1 MPPVPISR
9 PSATRTAGGRSG
21 HQRARPTAKV
31 IPAHQRRHGRVA
43 VQEEPADTGQDVELH
58 TERRQNQGYARSA
71 QERGAPGAG
80 LGTRCREAGVEGWQH
95 AEQQHEPDQREIV
108 RRQPPRRRHRS
119 ARPGQGLGWRPRI
132 EGEERSHEWE
142 CSKGETRESEGHGCP
157 SHRGLPPATSSQ
169 LRSAWSARSYE
180 GIEHPAKPT
189 AARRSWP
196 RWSSTRYSITWSART
211 RIDGGIVKPSALYSS
226 ERSPAQETKRRRE
239 KRSRGGHTWRPGAC

>member
-1 MPPVPISR
+1 MPIRR
-9 PSATRTAGGRSG
+9 PSATRTAGGEERAPEG
-21 HQRARPTAKV
+21 EADREGDPGPRRKRPAPGDRRREHDAADGQEHQAQDHDERRAAKIDRP
-31 IPAHQRRHGRVA
+31 HERRHRRVA
-43 VQEEPADTGQDVELH
+43 LQEEPADTRQDVEFH
-58 TERRQNQGYARSA
+58 AERRQNQGYARSA

-108 RRQPPRRRHRS
+108 RHQPPRRRHRS

-169 LRSAWSARSYE
+169 GA
-180 GIEHPAKPT
+180 
-189 AARRSWP
+189 
-196 RWSSTRYSITWSART
+196 
-211 RIDGGIVKPSALYSS
+211 
-226 ERSPAQETKRRRE
+226 ERVE
-239 KRSRGGHTWRPGAC
+239 RPVV